1 MLNETIAV
9 NEWLKLENLYPVN
22 KFWGCGYE
30 GTGNSITNHT
40 FSNGTNCGLTEFS
53 ALTSATTLS
62 VTSLI
67 LAGLST
73 YLF

>member
-9 NEWLKLENLYPVN
+9 DEWMKLQNLYPVN

-40 FSNGTNCGLTEFS
+40 FANGTDCGLTW
-53 ALTSATTLS
+53 TSATTLS
-62 VTSLI
+62 ATSII
-67 LAGLST
+67 LAGLSAS
-73 YLF
+73 LF